1 MRGRPPAPRAPRPGG
16 GPRPPSFFPRGWA
29 RAAARG
35 AGPSAGA
42 GRTSNS
48 DTDWLWALLLRS
60 FGFYLDN
67 NFPRN
72 IKRSV
77 ASNGLISEQDFRDWL
92 DPNVAS
98 SCDALTADGRDN
110 GIVGFVE
117 DQLDIGNPF
126 SGQYEVGDVQ
136 VKNAPKR
143 AAAHFPLFFPVSG
156 GTAPY

>member
-1 MRGRPPAPRAPRPGG
+1 MWPPRREHEGL
-16 GPRPPSFFPRGWA
+16 
-29 RAAARG
+29 
-35 AGPSAGA
+35 
-42 GRTSNS
+42 TE
-48 DTDWLWALLLRS
+48 TETQ
-60 FGFYLDN
+60 DN

-136 VKNAPKR
+136 VR
-143 AAAHFPLFFPVSG
+143 CVSFSFFFPVSAAR
-156 GTAPY
+156 TAPY

>member
-1 MRGRPPAPRAPRPGG
+1 MPAMQLRVLLGEYNALSTCGRR
-16 GPRPPSFFPRGWA
+16 
-29 RAAARG
+29 
-35 AGPSAGA
+35 A
-42 GRTSNS
+42 GRNGGLTESEKQ
-48 DTDWLWALLLRS
+48 
-60 FGFYLDN
+60 DN

-136 VKNAPKR
+136 VR
-143 AAAHFPLFFPVSG
+143 CISFFFPFSAAR
-156 GTAPY
+156 TAPY